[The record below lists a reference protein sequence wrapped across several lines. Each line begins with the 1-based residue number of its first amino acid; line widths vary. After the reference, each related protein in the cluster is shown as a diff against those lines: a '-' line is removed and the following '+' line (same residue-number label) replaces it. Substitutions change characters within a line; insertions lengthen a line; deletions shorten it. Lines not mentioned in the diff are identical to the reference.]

1 MTEADNIKVYT
12 MQKKLLNS
20 LRGATLFAILFVGI
34 ASANAQTQEPKKV
47 VDTTFVNA
55 MRNPKNWKLY
65 RVEQAPQIKFGPK
78 PKNPPIYKKQE
89 DGWIEIPADSIHQPI
104 PSPIVDKKINGV
116 SR

>member
-78 PKNPPIYKKQE
+78 PKNPPVYKPK
-89 DGWIEIPADSIHQPI
+89 GWIEIPADSIHQPI